1 MATLFER
8 YRPWLRRWARGRLPS
23 WARGTVD
30 TSDVVQEALQGTLR
44 RLGSL
49 EPRHVAALGSYLQRA
64 VDNRIRDELR
74 RGTRRLNQV
83 MPDAPVRASDSAAP
97 QHRQLIDEQ
106 TWHRYLDGLR
116 RLSDRDRRL
125 IVGRAELAYN
135 YRQLAVIENLPSP
148 EAARKALDRA
158 LRRLADLMAN
168 R

>member
-1 MATLFER
+1 MSP
-8 YRPWLRRWARGRLPS
+8 PWGR
-23 WARGTVD
+23 
-30 TSDVVQEALQGTLR
+30 TSSVLSTT
-44 RLGSL
+44 GS
-49 EPRHVAALGSYLQRA
+49 
-64 VDNRIRDELR
+64 RDELR